1 MKTTNVP
8 TATVAPA
15 GVSRLPAFNVNM
27 RKYVT
32 YFILIGLVILFSAI
46 APNFSTPNNLIL
58 LLRQASFTFISAV
71 GLTFVMISGGMDLSI
86 GAQIVLT
93 NVLRAILMARVGLD
107 PVLAIPLCLM
117 LGTLL
122 GLTNGFLAVRLRVHP
137 LIITLGTMTVFKG
150 LGYIAANGST
160 VSGLPDSFKWFGQ
173 GYVGPIPVPIIL
185 MIIVG
190 LIGWFVLT
198 KTYFGRY
205 IFALGGNEEAARLAG
220 VNTNRLKIIVFGI
233 CGFFS
238 AITSTLLLSRVFSGQ
253 VYTGQGMEF
262 DCMTAAV
269 LGGISFKG
277 GEGSITGLLAG
288 VLIIAVLNN
297 ALQLLSLVDYYQM
310 VIKGIVLMAAVGLDT
325 YQNNRQNKVK
335 KQA

>member
-1 MKTTNVP
+1 MAVTDSPAAVAKP
-8 TATVAPA
+8 TA
-15 GVSRLPAFNVNM
+15 SRFPTFKINL
-27 RKYVT
+27 RKYGT
-32 YFILIGLVILFSAI
+32 YFVLLGLVILFSAI
-46 APNFSTPNNLIL
+46 APNFGTSNNIIL
-58 LLRQASFTFISAV
+58 LLRQSSFTFISAV
-71 GLTFVMISGGMDLSI
+71 GLTFVMISGGMDLSV

-93 NVLRAILMARVGLD
+93 NVLTAIMMARLGVPVG
-107 PVLAIPLCLM
+107 VAIPLCLL

-122 GLTNGFLAVRLRVHP
+122 GLLNGFLAVRLKVHP
-137 LIITLGTMTVFKG
+137 LIITLGTMTVFRG
-150 LGYIAANGST
+150 MGYIAANGST
-160 VSGLPDSFKWFGQ
+160 VSGLPESFKWFGQ
-173 GYVGPIPVPIIL
+173 GYIGPIPVPIII

-190 LIGWFVLT
+190 VIGWFVLT

-220 VNTNRLKIIVFGI
+220 VNTNQLKMIVFGI

-238 AITSTLLLSRVFSGQ
+238 GITSVLLLSRVFSGQ

-277 GEGSITGLLAG
+277 GEGSITGLLSG

-297 ALQLLSLVDYYQM
+297 ALQLLSLGDYYQM

-325 YQNNRQNKVK
+325 YQNNRLAKAK